1 MWDLLLKNAH
11 VVDPLNHVNEVCD
24 VAIENGKIAE
34 VGKDLQ
40 GKAEEVID
48 FTGLVLQPGIID
60 SHVHL
65 GRMWGS
71 PYGPKMLAM
80 NGVTTALDMAG
91 PLEDVLDS
99 VPEYGVGIN
108 MAILQF
114 ASPPFTFKTNAPS
127 KEEMETLIDKSLRD
141 GRPWREAARRPLSAE
156 ARCFFAA
163 RQNRARKT
171 RLRCLARG
179 HERTRLQH

>member
-60 SHVHL
+60 SHVRL
-65 GRMWGS
+65 GRMGGS
-71 PYGPKMLAM
+71 P
-80 NGVTTALDMAG
+80 
-91 PLEDVLDS
+91 
-99 VPEYGVGIN
+99 
-108 MAILQF
+108 
-114 ASPPFTFKTNAPS
+114 
-127 KEEMETLIDKSLRD
+127 
-141 GRPWREAARRPLSAE
+141 
-156 ARCFFAA
+156 
-163 RQNRARKT
+163 
-171 RLRCLARG
+171 
-179 HERTRLQH
+179 